1 MPANSQPWLVQGSLA
16 LATLAIAVASL
27 CFGQYPLSLSA
38 VGHTLVHLPPGEG
51 VIGQIVWS
59 VRLPRVVMALLAGGA
74 LGLCGATLQGV
85 FQNPLV
91 DPHIIGVTAG
101 SAFGG
106 TLAILLGVGSLL
118 MMASTFFFG
127 LVALGLIY
135 ALAALQG
142 RDSTLGLIL
151 SGIILSGFFAAL
163 VSLMQY
169 LADSEETLPNIV
181 FWLLGSFAT
190 ASWHKVLL
198 MSLPLAVAAGALWK
212 LRWRINLL
220 ALEERDARSLGV
232 PVAALRR
239 GVLVCCAVLVA
250 AQVAVSGSIAWM
262 GLVVP
267 HLARLLVG
275 ADHRRLLPTAFWL
288 GAALMLVV
296 DDLARTLTQ
305 AEIPIGII
313 TALLGAAVYRVAGA
327 IPTPEYDPMNSSLSL
342 QALRYGHRQPLFAPL
357 TLACRPGE
365 IWAVLGANGRGKSTL
380 LDTLT
385 GVLPPLG
392 GEMQCEGGVALV
404 PQSFRPA
411 FRWRVSDVVLMG
423 RARHVDLFAQP
434 DEEDARRVEQALA
447 QLGIAALA
455 EDDFGALSGGQQQL
469 VLIARALVSASQNIL
484 LDEPCSALDL
494 GNQQVVLQL
503 IGDLAHR
510 QARTVLF
517 TTHDPNHALQVASH
531 TLLLLPEGRWLAG
544 ETADVLSETHLR
556 QAYGLPVRLI
566 RHAASAF
573 PLLAPGFTLR
583 R

>member
-1 MPANSQPWLVQGSLA
+1 
-16 LATLAIAVASL
+16 
-27 CFGQYPLSLSA
+27 
-38 VGHTLVHLPPGEG
+38 
-51 VIGQIVWS
+51 
-59 VRLPRVVMALLAGGA
+59 
-74 LGLCGATLQGV
+74 
-85 FQNPLV
+85 
-91 DPHIIGVTAG
+91 
-101 SAFGG
+101 
-106 TLAILLGVGSLL
+106 
-118 MMASTFFFG
+118 
-127 LVALGLIY
+127 
-135 ALAALQG
+135 
-142 RDSTLGLIL
+142 
-151 SGIILSGFFAAL
+151 
-163 VSLMQY
+163 
-169 LADSEETLPNIV
+169 
-181 FWLLGSFAT
+181 
-190 ASWHKVLL
+190 
-198 MSLPLAVAAGALWK
+198 
-212 LRWRINLL
+212 
-220 ALEERDARSLGV
+220 
-232 PVAALRR
+232 
-239 GVLVCCAVLVA
+239 
-250 AQVAVSGSIAWM
+250 
-262 GLVVP
+262 
-267 HLARLLVG
+267 
-275 ADHRRLLPTAFWL
+275 
-288 GAALMLVV
+288 
-296 DDLARTLTQ
+296 
-305 AEIPIGII
+305 
-313 TALLGAAVYRVAGA
+313 
-327 IPTPEYDPMNSSLSL
+327 MNSSLSL

-556 QAYGLPVRLI
+556 PAGTPDPPCRL
-566 RHAASAF
+566 RVPSAGAGVYAASLNGIKPACRRY
-573 PLLAPGFTLR
+573 PWPTSPRIKRYRASAAGSALR
-583 R
+583 RASW

>member
-1 MPANSQPWLVQGSLA
+1 
-16 LATLAIAVASL
+16 
-27 CFGQYPLSLSA
+27 
-38 VGHTLVHLPPGEG
+38 
-51 VIGQIVWS
+51 
-59 VRLPRVVMALLAGGA
+59 
-74 LGLCGATLQGV
+74 
-85 FQNPLV
+85 
-91 DPHIIGVTAG
+91 
-101 SAFGG
+101 
-106 TLAILLGVGSLL
+106 
-118 MMASTFFFG
+118 
-127 LVALGLIY
+127 
-135 ALAALQG
+135 
-142 RDSTLGLIL
+142 
-151 SGIILSGFFAAL
+151 
-163 VSLMQY
+163 
-169 LADSEETLPNIV
+169 
-181 FWLLGSFAT
+181 
-190 ASWHKVLL
+190 
-198 MSLPLAVAAGALWK
+198 
-212 LRWRINLL
+212 
-220 ALEERDARSLGV
+220 
-232 PVAALRR
+232 
-239 GVLVCCAVLVA
+239 
-250 AQVAVSGSIAWM
+250 
-262 GLVVP
+262 
-267 HLARLLVG
+267 
-275 ADHRRLLPTAFWL
+275 
-288 GAALMLVV
+288 
-296 DDLARTLTQ
+296 
-305 AEIPIGII
+305 
-313 TALLGAAVYRVAGA
+313 
-327 IPTPEYDPMNSSLSL
+327 MNSSLSL

-357 TLACRPGE
+357 TLACQPGE
-365 IWAVLGANGRGKSTL
+365 IWAVLGANGRGKSTLLDTLTGVLPPLGANGRGKSTL

>member
-1 MPANSQPWLVQGSLA
+1 
-16 LATLAIAVASL
+16 
-27 CFGQYPLSLSA
+27 
-38 VGHTLVHLPPGEG
+38 
-51 VIGQIVWS
+51 
-59 VRLPRVVMALLAGGA
+59 
-74 LGLCGATLQGV
+74 
-85 FQNPLV
+85 
-91 DPHIIGVTAG
+91 
-101 SAFGG
+101 
-106 TLAILLGVGSLL
+106 
-118 MMASTFFFG
+118 
-127 LVALGLIY
+127 
-135 ALAALQG
+135 
-142 RDSTLGLIL
+142 
-151 SGIILSGFFAAL
+151 
-163 VSLMQY
+163 
-169 LADSEETLPNIV
+169 
-181 FWLLGSFAT
+181 
-190 ASWHKVLL
+190 
-198 MSLPLAVAAGALWK
+198 
-212 LRWRINLL
+212 
-220 ALEERDARSLGV
+220 
-232 PVAALRR
+232 
-239 GVLVCCAVLVA
+239 
-250 AQVAVSGSIAWM
+250 
-262 GLVVP
+262 
-267 HLARLLVG
+267 
-275 ADHRRLLPTAFWL
+275 
-288 GAALMLVV
+288 
-296 DDLARTLTQ
+296 
-305 AEIPIGII
+305 
-313 TALLGAAVYRVAGA
+313 
-327 IPTPEYDPMNSSLSL
+327 MNSSLSL

-434 DEEDARRVEQALA
+434 DEEDAR
-447 QLGIAALA
+447 
-455 EDDFGALSGGQQQL
+455 L

>member
-1 MPANSQPWLVQGSLA
+1 
-16 LATLAIAVASL
+16 
-27 CFGQYPLSLSA
+27 
-38 VGHTLVHLPPGEG
+38 
-51 VIGQIVWS
+51 
-59 VRLPRVVMALLAGGA
+59 
-74 LGLCGATLQGV
+74 
-85 FQNPLV
+85 
-91 DPHIIGVTAG
+91 
-101 SAFGG
+101 
-106 TLAILLGVGSLL
+106 
-118 MMASTFFFG
+118 
-127 LVALGLIY
+127 
-135 ALAALQG
+135 
-142 RDSTLGLIL
+142 
-151 SGIILSGFFAAL
+151 
-163 VSLMQY
+163 
-169 LADSEETLPNIV
+169 
-181 FWLLGSFAT
+181 
-190 ASWHKVLL
+190 
-198 MSLPLAVAAGALWK
+198 
-212 LRWRINLL
+212 
-220 ALEERDARSLGV
+220 
-232 PVAALRR
+232 
-239 GVLVCCAVLVA
+239 
-250 AQVAVSGSIAWM
+250 
-262 GLVVP
+262 
-267 HLARLLVG
+267 
-275 ADHRRLLPTAFWL
+275 
-288 GAALMLVV
+288 
-296 DDLARTLTQ
+296 
-305 AEIPIGII
+305 
-313 TALLGAAVYRVAGA
+313 
-327 IPTPEYDPMNSSLSL
+327 MNSSLSL

-531 TLLLLPEGRWLAG
+531 TLLLLALEERDARSLG
-544 ETADVLSETHLR
+544 V
-556 QAYGLPVRLI
+556 PV
-566 RHAASAF
+566 AA
-573 PLLAPGFTLR
+573 LR
-583 R
+583 RGVLVCCAVLVAAQVAVSGSIAWMGLVVPHLARLLVGADHRRLLPTAFWLGAALMLVVDDLARTLTQAEIPIGIVTALLGAPLFTFLLVQSRRRSTAR